1 MSTPV
6 RTAPPVSATAADPDA
21 AVVALDGVGKTFANG
36 TAALADVQLE
46 VAPGEL
52 VSFVGPSGCG
62 KSTVFRLIA
71 GLADPTRGTVSVMGT
86 SPQRAR
92 RDGSVAYVFQ
102 DPTLLPWASVRD
114 NVALPLRLR
123 GDGRRER
130 AAAADRALELVGLD
144 GHERDLPRQLSGG
157 MRMRVSIARALVS
170 RPRLLLMDEPFGAL
184 DEITRQALQ
193 GELLR
198 IWRQADDMTVLF
210 VTHNVFEAVYLSTRI
225 AVMAPRPGRIAAALT
240 VAEPYPREA
249 AFRTSPQ
256 FSAAVAEVGAALH
269 ASALPAGASAPATE
283 ADRVQ

>member
-1 MSTPV
+1 MRTPA
-6 RTAPPVSATAADPDA
+6 RPSLPDGAPP
-21 AVVALDGVGKTFANG
+21 VVALDGVGKTFANG
-36 TAALADVQLE
+36 TAALDAVDLT

-71 GLADPTRGTVSVMGT
+71 GLADPSRGAVAVMGQP
-86 SPQRAR
+86 PQRAR
-92 RDGSVAYVFQ
+92 RDGDVAYVFQ
-102 DPTLLPWASVRD
+102 EPTLLPWASVRD

-123 GDGRRER
+123 GLGRRER
-130 AAAADRALELVGLD
+130 RAAADRALELVDLA
-144 GHERDLPRQLSGG
+144 GHHRDLPRQLSGG

-198 IWRQADDMTVLF
+198 IWSQADEMTVLF

-225 AVMAPRPGRIAAALT
+225 AVMAPRPGRIAAELT
-240 VAEPYPREA
+240 VPEPYPRDA
-249 AFRTSPQ
+249 GFRTSPA
-256 FSAAVAEVGAALH
+256 FSAAVAAVGERLQAGALPVGAG
-269 ASALPAGASAPATE
+269 SE
-283 ADRVQ
+283 ADRVE

>member
-21 AVVALDGVGKTFANG
+21 AVVALAGVGKTFANG

-225 AVMAPRPGRIAAALT
+225 AVMAPRPGRIAAELT

-269 ASALPAGASAPATE
+269 AGALPAGASAPATE
-283 ADRVQ
+283 VDRVQ